1 MKRAVN
7 KQAANK
13 EMTIVLA
20 GLLVQPEPLSA
31 LVLLPLEFPNVPE
44 GEGEELGP
52 EDGDECEP
60 GDGDECGP
68 GDGAT
73 EGDDELGEGASS
85 TFEGP
90 EL

>member
-44 GEGEELGP
+44 GEGEEFGP
-52 EDGDECEP
+52 EDGDECE
-60 GDGDECGP
+60 P